1 MAMSMRKVV
10 RAAYS
15 GRLAG
20 SSDTGWRV
28 SSVKG
33 SNRCRLASARNTKSP
48 RVIRTASAS
57 QRLNK
62 RAHPPA
68 EIGTITRIGDA
79 RVLSLR
85 HAIVTK
91 FVASIASPAASLAR
105 SHNIR
110 VASGKHYYEA
120 KSAAAP
126 SRATGIPVCR
136 DPVLFLRAG
145 FASRVGGSMLR
156 SSAPWR

>member
-48 RVIRTASAS
+48 RVSRTASAS
-57 QRLNK
+57 QRLSK

-79 RVLSLR
+79 RVLSL
-85 HAIVTK
+85 
-91 FVASIASPAASLAR
+91 
-105 SHNIR
+105 
-110 VASGKHYYEA
+110 
-120 KSAAAP
+120 
-126 SRATGIPVCR
+126 
-136 DPVLFLRAG
+136 
-145 FASRVGGSMLR
+145 ASRNRHEIRGLDRIAGR
-156 SSAPWR
+156 EPRAFP